1 MDSLKRTNINLFLV
15 NSALFGILICIAWLG
30 IREYDSWRLGSDL
43 TREVPMEQVSISGS
57 REYRLC
63 FLARYEDGKCESI
76 DLIRGTTETYPVDNP
91 HCWQF
96 QEELNWQ
103 PGFPTLPTLKARLT
117 EGVPKDEIPVR
128 GKKTFQGVAV
138 VEYVDGF
145 AGWRNIHVVPQS
157 IRAE

>member
-1 MDSLKRTNINLFLV
+1 MDILKKTKLNLFLV
-15 NSALFGILICIAWLG
+15 NSALFGILTYIAWLG
-30 IREYDSWRLGSDL
+30 IREYESWRLGSDL

-57 REYRLC
+57 KEYRLY

-91 HCWQF
+91 HRMQLYD
-96 QEELNWQ
+96 ELSWR
-103 PGFPTLPTLKARLT
+103 PGFLTLPTLKARLT
-117 EGVPKDEIPVR
+117 GGVPKDEIPVR

-145 AGWRNIHVVPQS
+145 AGWRSIHLVPQS